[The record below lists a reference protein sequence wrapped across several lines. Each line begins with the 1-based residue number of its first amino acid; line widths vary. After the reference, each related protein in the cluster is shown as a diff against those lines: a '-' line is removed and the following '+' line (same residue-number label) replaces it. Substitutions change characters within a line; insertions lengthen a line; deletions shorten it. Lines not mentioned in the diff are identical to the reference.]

1 MTPLVAF
8 ATYFGFWHA
17 LRHTARLAQV
27 TYGTISWRSMVLVSR
42 GGAPSLIGF
51 VLILV
56 ITISFVDP
64 VLTAERALWLGLAI
78 VWGLTVPHMFMVA
91 RFDARMRSERSP
103 VGNTQLRDRQQSFD
117 SQER

>member
-1 MTPLVAF
+1 M
-8 ATYFGFWHA
+8 
-17 LRHTARLAQV
+17 
-27 TYGTISWRSMVLVSR
+27 
-42 GGAPSLIGF
+42 
-51 VLILV
+51 
-56 ITISFVDP
+56 ITIFFVDP
-64 VLTAERALWLGLAI
+64 VVTAGRALWLGLAI